1 MSMWLALVKID
12 PALLAALQ
20 ERPELVGALFFEDDV
35 PEPLVSGVDP
45 TADSFHY
52 DYRLLSDMAEGRS
65 EAEKG
70 TPKWHTAYPW
80 LARATG
86 ENCSAIERSEFGY
99 GPAHFLTPHEVGQ
112 VAAGLAGEHWTHRA
126 SAAHWNAE
134 AEERDFDDLVPFFA
148 KAAAEGKAILGG
160 VH

>member
-12 PALLAALQ
+12 PAMLSAVR
-20 ERPELVGALFFEDDV
+20 ERPELTGALFFEDDV
-35 PEPLVSGVDP
+35 PEPLVSGVHP
-45 TADSFHY
+45 TGDCFHY

-65 EAEKG
+65 EAEEG

-86 ENCSAIERSEFGY
+86 ENCSTVEGSELGY

-112 VAAGLAGEHWTHRA
+112 VAAGLAGEHWTSRA
-126 SAAHWNAE
+126 SAPHWDAE
-134 AEERDFDDLVPFFA
+134 AEDRDFDDIVPFFA
-148 KAAAEGKAILGG
+148 RAAAEGKAILGG
-160 VH
+160 VY